1 MKIKT
6 RFAPSPTGY
15 LHVGGARTALYS
27 WLFARNHGGEFVL
40 RIEDTDLE
48 RSTPEA
54 IEASMDGMNWL
65 NLQWDEG
72 PYYQTK
78 RFDRY
83 NNVIDEMLEAGTAY
97 KCYCSKERLEA
108 LREEQMAN
116 GEKPRYDGR
125 CRHSHEHHADDE
137 PCVVRFAN
145 PQEGSVIFD
154 DQIRGPIEFS
164 NQELDD
170 LIIRR
175 TDGSPTYNFCVVVDD
190 WDMAITHVIRGED
203 HINNTPRQI
212 NILKALNAPVPVYA
226 HVSMINGDDGKKLS
240 KRHGAVSVM
249 QYRDDGYLPEALL
262 NYLVRLGWSH
272 GDQEIFT
279 REEMI
284 EFFSLGAV
292 SKSAS
297 AFNTDKL
304 LWLNHHYINTLPA
317 EYVATHLQWHIEQE
331 NIDTRNGPQLA
342 ELVKLLGE
350 RCKTLKEIAQSCR
363 YFYEEFAEFDADAAK
378 KHLRPVARQPLEV
391 VRDKLAAISD
401 WTAENVHHAIQ
412 ATADELEVGMGKVG
426 MPLRVAVTGAGQS
439 PALDVTVH
447 AIGKSRSVERIN
459 KALAFIA
466 EREGQASCRGRRR
479 YNGRIYSCRFFCLL
493 RRAGDAEAGKKTANP
508 FPGQQ
513 VAEMQLICRSH
524 QLQGICDLPPD
535 RDRLIDQVSAWRFR
549 EMIVAKQM
557 ASGGNVSQ
565 KLTHRLVDDH
575 QSRSSP
581 FNAGYRFCAP
591 FLLPNPAIDRLSGQP
606 QAVGK
611 LCGRH
616 FIF

>member
-27 WLFARNHGGEFVL
+27 WLFARHEGGEFVL

-54 IEASMDGMNWL
+54 IEAIMDGMNWL
-65 NLQWDEG
+65 SLEWDEG
-72 PYYQTK
+72 PYFQTK

-83 NNVIDEMLEAGTAY
+83 NAVIDEMLAAGTAY

-108 LREEQMAN
+108 LREEQMAK

-125 CRHSHEHHADDE
+125 CRHGHEHHADNE

-145 PQEGSVIFD
+145 PQEGSVVFD

-164 NQELDD
+164 NLELDD

-190 WDMAITHVIRGED
+190 WDMEITHVIRGED

-212 NILKALNAPVPVYA
+212 NILKALGAPVPLYA

-249 QYRDDGYLPEALL
+249 QYRDDGYLPDALL

-272 GDQEIFT
+272 GDQEIFS

-284 EFFSLGAV
+284 AHFSLDAV

-304 LWLNHHYINTLPA
+304 QWLNHHYINTLAP

-350 RCKTLKEIAQSCR
+350 RCKTLKEMAQTCR
-363 YFYEEFAEFDADAAK
+363 YFYEDFSEFDADAAK

-391 VRDKLAAISD
+391 VRDKLAALTD

-439 PALDVTVH
+439 PGLDVTVH

-466 EREGQASCRGRRR
+466 ERE
-479 YNGRIYSCRFFCLL
+479 N
-493 RRAGDAEAGKKTANP
+493 
-508 FPGQQ
+508 QQ
-513 VAEMQLICRSH
+513 
-524 QLQGICDLPPD
+524 
-535 RDRLIDQVSAWRFR
+535 
-549 EMIVAKQM
+549 
-557 ASGGNVSQ
+557 
-565 KLTHRLVDDH
+565 
-575 QSRSSP
+575 
-581 FNAGYRFCAP
+581 
-591 FLLPNPAIDRLSGQP
+591 
-606 QAVGK
+606 
-611 LCGRH
+611 
-616 FIF
+616 

>member
-27 WLFARNHGGEFVL
+27 WLFARHNQGEFVL

-54 IEASMDGMNWL
+54 IEAIMDGMNWL
-65 NLQWDEG
+65 SLDWNEG

-83 NNVIDEMLEAGTAY
+83 NAVIDEMLAAGTAY

-116 GEKPRYDGR
+116 NEKPRYDGR
-125 CRHSHEHHADDE
+125 CRDSHEHHADDE
-137 PCVVRFAN
+137 PCVVRFRN

-190 WDMAITHVIRGED
+190 WDMGITHVIRGED

-212 NILKALNAPVPVYA
+212 NILKAIGAEVPVYA
-226 HVSMINGDDGKKLS
+226 HVSMILGDDGKKLS
-240 KRHGAVSVM
+240 KRHGAVGVM

-272 GDQEIFT
+272 GDQEIFSVA
-279 REEMI
+279 EMA
-284 EFFSLGAV
+284 ELFTLDAV

-297 AFNTDKL
+297 AFNTEKL
-304 LWLNHHYINTLPA
+304 QWLNHHYINTLPP
-317 EYVATHLQWHIEQE
+317 EYVATHLQWHIEEQK
-331 NIDTRNGPQLA
+331 IDTRTGPELA
-342 ELVKLLGE
+342 KLVGLLGE
-350 RCKTLKEIAQSCR
+350 RCKTLKEMAASCR
-363 YFYEEFAEFDADAAK
+363 YFYEDFAEFDADAAK

-391 VRDKLAAISD
+391 VRDKLAAITE
-401 WTAENVHHAIQ
+401 WTAENVHQAIQ
-412 ATADELEVGMGKVG
+412 STADELEVGMGKVG

-439 PALDVTVH
+439 PGLDVTVE
-447 AIGKSRSVERIN
+447 AIGRSRSVARIEQ
-459 KALAFIA
+459 ALAFIS
-466 EREGQASCRGRRR
+466 EREAQA
-479 YNGRIYSCRFFCLL
+479 
-493 RRAGDAEAGKKTANP
+493 
-508 FPGQQ
+508 
-513 VAEMQLICRSH
+513 
-524 QLQGICDLPPD
+524 
-535 RDRLIDQVSAWRFR
+535 
-549 EMIVAKQM
+549 
-557 ASGGNVSQ
+557 
-565 KLTHRLVDDH
+565 
-575 QSRSSP
+575 
-581 FNAGYRFCAP
+581 
-591 FLLPNPAIDRLSGQP
+591 
-606 QAVGK
+606 
-611 LCGRH
+611 
-616 FIF
+616 

>member
-54 IEASMDGMNWL
+54 IEAIMDGMNWL
-65 NLQWDEG
+65 SLEWDEG

-83 NNVIDEMLEAGTAY
+83 NAVIDQMLEEGTAY

-108 LREEQMAN
+108 LREEQMAK

-145 PQEGSVIFD
+145 PQEGSVVFD

-190 WDMAITHVIRGED
+190 WDMEITHVIRGED

-212 NILKALNAPVPVYA
+212 NILKALKAPVPVYA

-284 EFFSLGAV
+284 KYFTLNAV

-304 LWLNHHYINTLPA
+304 LWLNHHYINALPP

-342 ELVKLLGE
+342 DLVKLLGE
-350 RCKTLKEIAQSCR
+350 RCKTLKEMAQSCR
-363 YFYEEFAEFDADAAK
+363 YFYEDFAEFDADAAK

-391 VRDKLAAISD
+391 VRDKLAAITD

-439 PALDVTVH
+439 PALDVIVH
-447 AIGKSRSVERIN
+447 AIGKTRSIERIN

-466 EREGQASCRGRRR
+466 ERE
-479 YNGRIYSCRFFCLL
+479 N
-493 RRAGDAEAGKKTANP
+493 
-508 FPGQQ
+508 QQ
-513 VAEMQLICRSH
+513 
-524 QLQGICDLPPD
+524 
-535 RDRLIDQVSAWRFR
+535 
-549 EMIVAKQM
+549 
-557 ASGGNVSQ
+557 
-565 KLTHRLVDDH
+565 
-575 QSRSSP
+575 
-581 FNAGYRFCAP
+581 
-591 FLLPNPAIDRLSGQP
+591 
-606 QAVGK
+606 
-611 LCGRH
+611 
-616 FIF
+616 